1 MRFLRTH
8 PRLRCEVAQCGC
20 VYVLARSQFPALG
33 VCCGSKTEVSGLALH
48 VRFTL
53 GCRHRQPAP
62 ACLFGAMNGLMQ
74 RSKWHFYSI
83 SSSARPLSA
92 SGTVMPSALAVL
104 RLMISSTFVA
114 LWTGRSPGFAP
125 LRIFPV

>member
-1 MRFLRTH
+1 MTLRHFRYQGSDSDLSVFTDQVCFALKSGRRGMRS
-8 PRLRCEVAQCGC
+8 A
-20 VYVLARSQFPALG
+20 FPFCA
-33 VCCGSKTEVSGLALH
+33 T
-48 VRFTL
+48 T
-53 GCRHRQPAP
+53 
-62 ACLFGAMNGLMQ
+62 GLMQ

-92 SGTVMPSALAVL
+92 SGTAMPSALAVL
-104 RLMISSTFVA
+104 RLIISSTLVD